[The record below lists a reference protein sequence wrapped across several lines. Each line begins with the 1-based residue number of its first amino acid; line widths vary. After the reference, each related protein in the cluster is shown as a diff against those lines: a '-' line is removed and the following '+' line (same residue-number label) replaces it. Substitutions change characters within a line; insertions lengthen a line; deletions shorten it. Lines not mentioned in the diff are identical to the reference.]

1 MKRITLT
8 LIVALMGIQMGFAQ
22 YTEKMSVIALGDF
35 TGRYADI
42 LRTAVTASAAKCRI
56 NVTLVNWNEVK
67 DTDMAA
73 SVNYILSGSTGEIS
87 VKSESFNGTT
97 YYSGTLPFSL
107 TMMDAT
113 SGQVI
118 DSRSNNRQRSSTD
131 RQTAVNDCAKLD
143 GVVSKEY
150 NGLIYKNCSIR
161 VPVLVIQDVSRRGIV
176 ETVVVN
182 GGSDIGI
189 CDGLTFDVQM
199 ESEIAGKK
207 IYKTIGEAKVK
218 EILSG
223 EVTLCQ
229 ITKGGKEITKVLDDD
244 ITVVLTSNT
253 KETFGEAI
261 RTGLGDVI
269 PN

>member
-1 MKRITLT
+1 M
-8 LIVALMGIQMGFAQ
+8 
-22 YTEKMSVIALGDF
+22 
-35 TGRYADI
+35 
-42 LRTAVTASAAKCRI
+42 
-56 NVTLVNWNEVK
+56 
-67 DTDMAA
+67 
-73 SVNYILSGSTGEIS
+73 
-87 VKSESFNGTT
+87 
-97 YYSGTLPFSL
+97 
-107 TMMDAT
+107 
-113 SGQVI
+113 
-118 DSRSNNRQRSSTD
+118 
-131 RQTAVNDCAKLD
+131 
-143 GVVSKEY
+143 
-150 NGLIYKNCSIR
+150 
-161 VPVLVIQDVSRRGIV
+161 

-199 ESEIAGKK
+199 ESEIAGTK

>member
-1 MKRITLT
+1 MKKITLA

-150 NGLIYKNCSIR
+150 NGLIYKNCTIR

>member
-73 SVNYILSGSTGEIS
+73 SVNYILSGSTGEIT

>member
-1 MKRITLT
+1 MKKITLA
-8 LIVALMGIQMGFAQ
+8 LIVALMGFQMGFAQ

-261 RTGLGDVI
+261 RTGLGDII

>member
-35 TGRYADI
+35 TGRYADL
-42 LRTAVTASAAKCRI
+42 LRTSVTAAAAKCRI
-56 NVTLVNWNEVK
+56 SVTLVNWNEVK

-73 SVNYILSGSTGEIS
+73 SVNYILSGSTGEIT

-161 VPVLVIQDVSRRGIV
+161 VPVMVIQDVTKRGIV
-176 ETVVVN
+176 ETVVIN

-189 CDGLTFDVQM
+189 CDGLIFDVQM

-261 RTGLGDVI
+261 RNGLGDVI